1 MLGVAISIV
10 FVSPKER
17 LPAPLAYI
25 LLCITSALWQRE
37 PRTSCKH
44 YTKQDA
50 LSFHYPAAQPAF
62 WQSFFKKP
70 RRFKT
75 AQPAHSRYFQP
86 PLPIAEFPKPAF
98 SFAAMD
104 NNGALTLTNAGVYK
118 SHRRPPR
125 AYYERKKT
133 GCKTCRTRK
142 KRCDEARPR
151 CGNCTRAAF
160 ACEWSTPVETPP
172 VPHEQQQQQQQR
184 YHHHR
189 LRGEARPSTATS
201 AEPLAI
207 ALAPILPRSSPPSR
221 QSVTAVA
228 SLQAISPP
236 APIEP
241 RPSPPSRLSVV
252 ASASLLATVPPAPIE
267 PRPSPPSRHST
278 TAAANLL
285 AISLAPIQPRPSPPP
300 GAASGPLLRRRA
312 AEVDE
317 VVRPRPGYAHFAAP
331 NAAKRAERAVVV
343 AQFNAAA
350 DPLLGVSEGEIREKL
365 REVVGRLGADA
376 RVEAPF
382 WCDYGANV
390 EIGDNVVVQSGCRI
404 ADAGPVRIGEDSII
418 GAGVVID
425 TYRRHGVGGHSD
437 AVGVWIGKNVLV
449 GGGSFIGPGTV
460 LDDDSIIPANS
471 YYPRPKT

>member
-1 MLGVAISIV
+1 MLEVAMSIV
-10 FVSPKER
+10 FASPKGR
-17 LPAPLAYI
+17 LPAPLPHI

-44 YTKQDA
+44 YTKQYA

-118 SHRRPPR
+118 SYRRPPR

-172 VPHEQQQQQQQR
+172 LPHEQQQQQQQR

-207 ALAPILPRSSPPSR
+207 AL
-221 QSVTAVA
+221 
-228 SLQAISPP
+228 

-267 PRPSPPSRHST
+267 PRPSPPSRHPT

-300 GAASGPLLRRRA
+300 GAASGPPLRHRA

-317 VVRPRPGYAHFAAP
+317 VIRPRPGYAHFAAP

-343 AQFNAAA
+343 AQFNAVA

-390 EIGDNVVVQSGCRI
+390 EIGDNVVVQSSCRI

-418 GAGVVID
+418 GVGVVID

-460 LDDDSIIPANS
+460 LEDDSIIPANS